1 MLVIDPAIVQTDV
14 ARALAEDVGAGDL
27 TGDLLPADRTGKA
40 TVIAREEAVICGQ
53 AWFDE
58 VFRQVDRR
66 VTVDWQVEDGDRVE
80 PDQLLCRL
88 QGPVRA
94 LFTGERTGL
103 NFLQLL
109 SGTATAARRYADA
122 IAGARTRILDTRKTI
137 PGLRLAQKYAVR
149 CGGGSNHR
157 TGLYDAILIKE
168 NHIHSAGSIA
178 AALAEANRLHPDVT
192 TEVEVET
199 LDELKQALDAG
210 ARMILL
216 DNFGI
221 DDMRQA
227 VALSAGRAELE
238 ASGGMDLDSLPAV
251 AETGVD
257 FVSVGGITKHVRAID
272 LSMRFAL

>member
-1 MLVIDPAIVQTDV
+1 MVDPTIVQADV

-27 TGDLLPADRTGKA
+27 TGDLLPANRLGKA
-40 TVIAREEAVICGQ
+40 TVIAREAAVICGQ

-80 PDQLLCRL
+80 PYQLLCRL

-109 SGTATAARRYADA
+109 SGTATEARRYADA
-122 IAGARTRILDTRKTI
+122 VAGAKTRVIDTRKTI
-137 PGLRLAQKYAVR
+137 PGLRIAQKYAVR
-149 CGGGSNHR
+149 CGGASNHR
-157 TGLYDAILIKE
+157 IGLYDAILIKE

-178 AALAEANRLHPDVT
+178 AALEEATRLHPDVT

-210 ARMILL
+210 AKMILL

-238 ASGGMDLDSLPAV
+238 ASGGMDLDSLPAI

-257 FVSVGGITKHVRAID
+257 FISIGGITKHVRAID